1 MNYYYILPKNNT
13 PLKLFF
19 SFNEIDTETSP
30 VFISHT
36 LVHSLS
42 YIKTHIQNY
51 NPVEIA
57 EISKNINPYEFIFTN
72 VLSDNTNMSISK
84 IKPCSNIFFELI
96 EITQSLFIFEN
107 SFFNKNINILHVS
120 NMNHKTSIEL
130 LINTVRNKEQY
141 NDDKYFYS
149 FDDYCIDDY
158 CIDDCININTVDT
171 DKIIYDFIMLD
182 CIENQTH
189 KIIISL
195 NIILSYLS
203 IGGTAIIKIPSLY
216 DKVIIDF
223 LFIVCNVFEK
233 VQLIK
238 PLVSNILTNEKYIV
252 CNNYQGGSKYEFSNN
267 GEYNACK
274 HVSSLLQTTL
284 PSFFISKIEEFNV
297 IYGQQQLEAYDQLIN
312 IIDNENKLDKIEA
325 LKKINIQKSIT
336 WCEKYKIPCNKFIEK
351 YNIFL
356 NV

>member
-13 PLKLFF
+13 HLKLFF
-19 SFNEIDTETSP
+19 SFDDTEKTE

-36 LVHSLS
+36 LVHALS

-72 VLSDNTNMSISK
+72 VLTDNTNMSISK
-84 IKPCSNIFFELI
+84 IKPSSNIFFELI
-96 EITQSLFIFEN
+96 EIIQSLFIFEN
-107 SFFNKNINILHVS
+107 PFFNKNINILHVS
-120 NMNHKTSIEL
+120 NMNHKLSIEL
-130 LINTVRNKEQY
+130 LFNTIRNKDQY

-149 FDDYCIDDY
+149 FDDY
-158 CIDDCININTVDT
+158 THPDT
-171 DKIIYDFIMLD
+171 SDMDIHSDKIIYDFIMLE

-216 DKVIIDF
+216 DKVVVDF
-223 LFIVCNVFEK
+223 LFIVCNIFEK

-252 CNNYQGGSKYEFSNN
+252 CNNYQGISKYTFSNN
-267 GEYNACK
+267 GEYNASK
-274 HVSSLLQTTL
+274 FVSSLLQTTL

-312 IIDNENKLDKIEA
+312 IINNKNKPDKIEA
-325 LKKINIQKSIT
+325 LKKINIQKSIA
-336 WCEKYKIPCNKFIEK
+336 WCEKYKIPCNKFIDK

>member
-19 SFNEIDTETSP
+19 SFNETDLETSQ

-36 LVHSLS
+36 LVHALS

-72 VLSDNTNMSISK
+72 VLTDNTNMSISK

-96 EITQSLFIFEN
+96 EIIQSLFLFEN
-107 SFFNKNINILHVS
+107 PFFNKNINILHVS
-120 NMNHKTSIEL
+120 NMNDKPSIEL
-130 LINTVRNKEQY
+130 LINTIRNKDQY
-141 NDDKYFYS
+141 NDDKYFNS
-149 FDDYCIDDY
+149 FDDYCIDD
-158 CIDDCININTVDT
+158 CSSNIDNLSFDDA
-171 DKIIYDFIMLD
+171 DKIIYDFIMLE
-182 CIENQTH
+182 CIENQNH

-216 DKVIIDF
+216 DKVVIDF

-252 CNNYQGGSKYEFSNN
+252 CNNYQGISKYEFSNN
-267 GEYNACK
+267 GEYNSCK
-274 HVSSLLQTTL
+274 HVSSLLKTTL
-284 PSFFISKIEEFNV
+284 PSFFVSKIEEFNV

-312 IIDNENKLDKIEA
+312 IINNKNKSDKIEA
-325 LKKINIQKSIT
+325 LKKINIQKSIA

-351 YNIFL
+351 FNIFL

>member
-19 SFNEIDTETSP
+19 SFNETETDTESNQ
-30 VFISHT
+30 VFISDT
-36 LVHSLS
+36 LVHSLT
-42 YIKTHIQNY
+42 YIKNHIQNY
-51 NPVEIA
+51 NPIEIA

-72 VLSDNTNMSISK
+72 VLTDNTNMSISK
-84 IKPCSNIFFELI
+84 IKPSSNIFFELI
-96 EITQSLFIFEN
+96 EIIQSLFLFEN
-107 SFFNKNINILHVS
+107 PFFNKNVNILHVS
-120 NMNHKTSIEL
+120 NANHKSSIEL
-130 LINTVRNKEQY
+130 LINTIRNKEQY
-141 NDDKYFYS
+141 NDDKYFNS
-149 FDDYCIDDY
+149 FDDYDY
-158 CIDDCININTVDT
+158 EDRPPDNIEKV
-171 DKIIYDFIMLD
+171 IYDFIMLE
-182 CIENQTH
+182 CIENQNH

-195 NIILSYLS
+195 KIILSSLS
-203 IGGTAIIKIPSLY
+203 LGGTAIIKIPSLY
-216 DKVIIDF
+216 HKVVVDF

-252 CNNYQGGSKYEFSNN
+252 CNNYQGISKYDFLNNDEYNGSKS
-267 GEYNACK
+267 
-274 HVSSLLQTTL
+274 VSSLLQTSL

-312 IIDNENKLDKIEA
+312 IINNKNKHDKIEA
-325 LKKINIQKSIT
+325 LKKINIQKSIA
-336 WCEKYKIPCNKFIEK
+336 WCDKYKIPCNKFIEK

>member
-19 SFNEIDTETSP
+19 SFNETDMETTP
-30 VFISHT
+30 IFISHT

-72 VLSDNTNMSISK
+72 VLTDNTNMSISK
-84 IKPCSNIFFELI
+84 LKPYSNIFFELI
-96 EITQSLFIFEN
+96 EIIQSLFLFEN
-107 SFFNKNINILHVS
+107 PFFNKNISVLHVS
-120 NMNHKTSIEL
+120 NANHKTSIEL
-130 LINTVRNKEQY
+130 LINTIRNKEQY
-141 NDDKYFYS
+141 NDEKYFNS
-149 FDDYCIDDY
+149 FDDYIDLD
-158 CIDDCININTVDT
+158 IKN
-171 DKIIYDFIMLD
+171 IYDFIMLE
-182 CIENQTH
+182 CIENQTN

-195 NIILSYLS
+195 NIILSSLS
-203 IGGTAIIKIPSLY
+203 IGGTAIVKIPALY
-216 DKVIIDF
+216 DKVVVDF
-223 LFIVCNVFEK
+223 LFILCNVFEK

-252 CNNYQGGSKYEFSNN
+252 CNNYQGISRYEFSNN
-267 GEYNACK
+267 SEYNASK
-274 HVSSLLQTTL
+274 SVSSLLETTL

-312 IIDNENKLDKIEA
+312 IINNKNKSDKIEA
-325 LKKINIQKSIT
+325 LKKINIQKSIA
-336 WCEKYKIPCNKFIEK
+336 WCEKYKIPCNKFIDK

>member
-19 SFNEIDTETSP
+19 SFNETDLDPTPI
-30 VFISHT
+30 FISHT

-72 VLSDNTNMSISK
+72 VLTDNTNMSISK

-96 EITQSLFIFEN
+96 EIIQSLFLFEN
-107 SFFNKNINILHVS
+107 PIFNKNINILHVS
-120 NMNHKTSIEL
+120 NMNHRMSIEL
-130 LINTVRNKEQY
+130 LINTIRNKEQY
-141 NDDKYFYS
+141 NDDTYFYS
-149 FDDYCIDDY
+149 FDDDID
-158 CIDDCININTVDT
+158 TQT
-171 DKIIYDFIMLD
+171 DNIIYDFIMLE
-182 CIENQTH
+182 CIENTSH

-195 NIILSYLS
+195 NILLSYLS
-203 IGGTAIIKIPSLY
+203 IGGTAIIKIPSLC
-216 DKVIIDF
+216 DKVVIDF
-223 LFIVCNVFEK
+223 LFIICNVFEK

-252 CNNYQGGSKYEFSNN
+252 CNNYQGISKHEFSNN
-267 GEYNACK
+267 DEYNTCK

-312 IIDNENKLDKIEA
+312 IINNKNKPDKIEA
-325 LKKINIQKSIT
+325 LKKINIQKSIA
-336 WCEKYKIPCNKFIEK
+336 WCEKYKIPCNKFIDK
-351 YNIFL
+351 FNIFL

>member
-19 SFNEIDTETSP
+19 SFNETDMESSQ
-30 VFISHT
+30 VFISDT

-42 YIKTHIQNY
+42 YIKNHIQNY

-72 VLSDNTNMSISK
+72 VLTDNTNMSISK

-96 EITQSLFIFEN
+96 EIIQSLFLFEN
-107 SFFNKNINILHVS
+107 PFFNKNTNILHVS
-120 NMNHKTSIEL
+120 NGNHKTSIEL
-130 LINTVRNKEQY
+130 LINTIRNNEQY
-141 NDDKYFYS
+141 NDDKYFNS
-149 FDDYCIDDY
+149 FDDYED
-158 CIDDCININTVDT
+158 NTDT
-171 DKIIYDFIMLD
+171 IMYDFIMLE
-182 CIENQTH
+182 CIENQIH

-195 NIILSYLS
+195 KIILSSLS
-203 IGGTAIIKIPSLY
+203 LGGTAIIKIPSLY
-216 DKVIIDF
+216 NKVVVDF

-233 VQLIK
+233 VQLVK

-252 CNNYQGGSKYEFSNN
+252 CNNYQGILKYEFSNN
-267 GEYNACK
+267 GEYSASK
-274 HVSSLLQTTL
+274 SVSSLLQTSL

-312 IIDNENKLDKIEA
+312 IINNKNKHDKIEA
-325 LKKINIQKSIT
+325 LKKINIQKSIA

>member
-19 SFNEIDTETSP
+19 SFNETDMDPTP

-72 VLSDNTNMSISK
+72 VLTDNTNMSISK

-96 EITQSLFIFEN
+96 EIIQSLFLFETQV
-107 SFFNKNINILHVS
+107 FNKNINILHVS
-120 NMNHKTSIEL
+120 NMDHKLSIEL
-130 LINTVRNKEQY
+130 LINTLRNKDQY

-149 FDDYCIDDY
+149 FDDYQDPDIK
-158 CIDDCININTVDT
+158 N
-171 DKIIYDFIMLD
+171 IYDFIMLE
-182 CIENQTH
+182 CTENQNH

-195 NIILSYLS
+195 NIILSSLS

-216 DKVIIDF
+216 DKVVVDF

-238 PLVSNILTNEKYIV
+238 PLASNVLTNEKYIV
-252 CNNYQGGSKYEFSNN
+252 CNNYQGISKYDFSNN
-267 GEYNACK
+267 TEYDSSK
-274 HVSSLLQTTL
+274 FVSSLLQTTL

-312 IIDNENKLDKIEA
+312 IINNKNKLDKIEA
-325 LKKINIQKSIT
+325 LKKINIQKCIA
-336 WCEKYKIPCNKFIEK
+336 WCDKYKIPCNKFIDK

-356 NV
+356 NI